1 MNIWADCV
9 TAFLAAVGLAALLGG
24 AAKVFVR
31 PRPAPSVTA
40 LLCAAGDGG
49 ALAEQL
55 RGLTGLAE
63 YGNIGRILVVD
74 CGLTDRGRQLCRLL
88 AQREARLLL
97 CSREEL
103 ACHLPPFTT

>member
-1 MNIWADCV
+1 MNIWADGV
-9 TAFLAAVGLAALLGG
+9 TAFLAAVGLAALLGA
-24 AAKVFVR
+24 AAKVFARSR
-31 PRPAPSVTA
+31 PTPPVTA

-49 ALAEQL
+49 ALEEQL
-55 RGLTGLAE
+55 RGLAE
-63 YGNIGRILVVD
+63 YGNIDRILVVD

-88 AQREARLLL
+88 ARQEARLLL